1 MLRARQKFGKYTIER
16 KLGEGGFAV
25 VYQARDNIEGIRV
38 ALKMPYAHLMN
49 EEALKDFRHEVRVAA
64 RLEHPNILPL
74 KYADFIDG
82 RFVIVTALGE
92 GTLDERL
99 QKRLSVVTA
108 MDFAAQML
116 AAVAFAHEHRIIHCD
131 LKPDNF
137 LIFPENRLRL
147 TDFGI
152 ARVAQKTLQGSGAG
166 TLGYIAPEQAMG
178 RPSFRSDVFSLGVI
192 FYRIFSGHL
201 PEWPYRW
208 PPPRF
213 ARLRSRV
220 HPDLISL
227 IRKAIEVDARKRFR
241 DVRQMEQAFLRLH
254 RPTAKRRRHS
264 KTVHVAARARTR
276 NGSPKWE
283 ALRRQEFQRLYG
295 KQLETRSTCPSCAG
309 PISEAM
315 QNCPWCGKKR
325 RRYHGTSRFPLQCP
339 RCWRG
344 MKLDWHYCPWCYGPG
359 FEPSTQRQ
367 LSDRRYV
374 ARCENPRCDRQQLM
388 RFMKYCPW
396 CRHRVKRK
404 WKIKGVG
411 DKCGR
416 CGWGTISTYWSFCP
430 WCGTREPK

>member
-1 MLRARQKFGKYTIER
+1 MLSSRSAYEGLPNATNLAVSGGSSGVERHSTYRPTDLQTYRPTDPQTYRPTDPQTHINMLRARQKFGKYTIER

-92 GTLDERL
+92 STLDERL
-99 QKRLSVVTA
+99 QRRLSSVTA
-108 MDFAAQML
+108 MEFAAQML

-192 FYRIFSGHL
+192 FYRIFSGCL

-213 ARLRSRV
+213 NRLRSRV
-220 HPDLISL
+220 PLELIAL
-227 IRKAIEVDARKRFR
+227 IRKAMEVDARKRFR
-241 DVRQMEQAFLRLH
+241 DARQMEQVFLRVN
-254 RPTAKRRRHS
+254 RPCPKARRSS
-264 KTVHVAARARTR
+264 KTIRGNSLTRTR
-276 NGSPKWE
+276 NGSRKWE
-283 ALRRQEFQRLYG
+283 DVRRHEFQRLFG
-295 KQLETRSTCPSCAG
+295 RQLETRSTCPSCAG

-315 QNCPWCGKKR
+315 QHCPWCGKKR
-325 RRYHGTSRFPLQCP
+325 GPVSRHVSVFVAVPALLERNEAGLAILPVVLRP
-339 RCWRG
+339 RVRAV
-344 MKLDWHYCPWCYGPG
+344 DA
-359 FEPSTQRQ
+359 T
-367 LSDRRYV
+367 
-374 ARCENPRCDRQQLM
+374 A
-388 RFMKYCPW
+388 
-396 CRHRVKRK
+396 
-404 WKIKGVG
+404 IVG
-411 DKCGR
+411 SEVCCALR
-416 CGWGTISTYWSFCP
+416 
-430 WCGTREPK
+430 